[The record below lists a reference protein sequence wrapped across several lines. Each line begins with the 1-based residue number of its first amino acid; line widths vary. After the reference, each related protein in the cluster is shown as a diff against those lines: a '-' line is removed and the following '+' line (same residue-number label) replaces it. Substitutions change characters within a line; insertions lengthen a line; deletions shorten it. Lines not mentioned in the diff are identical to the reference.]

1 MKKLFSFTLLLLC
14 FLPINTKAQS
24 DEVNN
29 AFKALKALYKATDG
43 GNWANNTDWDTT
55 AVPTSM
61 EAFRSWH
68 GINLYIADRIDCDV
82 KLNKSSAIRH
92 QLVFKEEKRQR
103 GNRVWIGL
111 NLTGNNLVGEIP
123 PEIAGFSSF
132 IEITLSENSL
142 RGEIPTELGSLTTL
156 CFLRVRDNQ
165 LQGRIPNELA
175 QITDLKILSLGVNNF
190 VGGIP
195 PALGQLSNL
204 EVLSFQGIDRERRA
218 VGQMGGTIPP
228 ELGNLRSLRSLAI
241 GYNRF
246 EGGIPREI
254 GNLVEL
260 EQLWLLENQLTGEIP
275 PELGNLTKLKI
286 LRTHGNR
293 IRGTIPATFWNFA
306 DIEVMM
312 LDSHLS
318 GEMDPAM
325 GNLKNLRILA
335 LYNMRGEIPK
345 ELGGLSKLTILH
357 LHGLTGSIPPELG
370 NLTDLELLTLSTCSG
385 SGCYV
390 INEDGEQEQLEDGD
404 LQGEIPRSF
413 LRLTKLENLY
423 LPSAVCAPPDDE
435 FQTWLGRL
443 GTNGIS
449 KCTTVSTEQEP
460 APIEFTVHQNYPN
473 PFTTSTNL
481 VFDLPRPAD
490 VEIEVLDVLGRQVH
504 RQSARRILGGSGQE
518 IKLSMEQ
525 APAGIYFYRI
535 TTSDQGVE
543 ATQTGMITK
552 TR

>member
-1 MKKLFSFTLLLLC
+1 MLAD
-14 FLPINTKAQS
+14 AQ
-24 DEVNN
+24 
-29 AFKALKALYKATDG
+29 A
-43 GNWANNTDWDTT
+43 
-55 AVPTSM
+55 PT
-61 EAFRSWH
+61 
-68 GINLYIADRIDCDV
+68 
-82 KLNKSSAIRH
+82 
-92 QLVFKEEKRQR
+92 
-103 GNRVWIGL
+103 
-111 NLTGNNLVGEIP
+111 
-123 PEIAGFSSF
+123 
-132 IEITLSENSL
+132 
-142 RGEIPTELGSLTTL
+142 GSPNPVTTL
-156 CFLRVRDNQ
+156 
-165 LQGRIPNELA
+165 
-175 QITDLKILSLGVNNF
+175 ITPAGTPASYAKEANF
-190 VGGIP
+190 
-195 PALGQLSNL
+195 
-204 EVLSFQGIDRERRA
+204 
-218 VGQMGGTIPP
+218 
-228 ELGNLRSLRSLAI
+228 
-241 GYNRF
+241 
-246 EGGIPREI
+246 
-254 GNLVEL
+254 
-260 EQLWLLENQLTGEIP
+260 
-275 PELGNLTKLKI
+275 
-286 LRTHGNR
+286 
-293 IRGTIPATFWNFA
+293 
-306 DIEVMM
+306 
-312 LDSHLS
+312 S

-325 GNLKNLRILA
+325 GNLKNLRTLA

-345 ELGGLSKLTILH
+345 ELGGLSNLTILH

-370 NLTDLELLTLSTCSG
+370 NLTNLELLTLSTRSG

-390 INEDGEQEQLEDGD
+390 INEDGD

-535 TTSDQGVE
+535 TTSDQGPV